1 MTLYTYICLHKNFIN
16 RVTVFQSTV
25 SEYHGE
31 ALQIAES
38 RQNRY
43 CSVEQH
49 IFGHNNNTKIAQS
62 NILCFLSSK
71 MVTIKIVDEPLR

>member
-1 MTLYTYICLHKNFIN
+1 MYDIIHIYMFALNFID
-16 RVTVFQSTV
+16 RVFQSTE

-49 IFGHNNNTKIAQS
+49 IFGHNNNIKMARS
-62 NILCFLSSK
+62 NILYFLSSK